1 MCRVFREGKKFGR
14 RCAGFSIK
22 TWNPARSCVR
32 RAGFEK
38 NFKNPAGNITGGYQ
52 WPRLAGGEGHEIEKR
67 IDRRQGY

>member
-1 MCRVFREGKKFGR
+1 ME
-14 RCAGFSIK
+14 SE
-22 TWNPARSCVR
+22 NPARSCVR